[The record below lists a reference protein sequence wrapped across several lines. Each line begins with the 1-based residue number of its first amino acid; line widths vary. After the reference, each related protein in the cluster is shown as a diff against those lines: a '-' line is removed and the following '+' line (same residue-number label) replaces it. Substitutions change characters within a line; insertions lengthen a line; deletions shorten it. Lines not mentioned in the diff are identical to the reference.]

1 MKEAV
6 MLLTK
11 NDVVNGKFKIIDGIL
26 VFTMLLEISFILRAD
41 DCVLVNLH
49 SDIPVNTRWILD
61 NFNLNEDNTVT
72 ITSHL
77 YIDVWLNET

>member
-1 MKEAV
+1 MKKEPV

-11 NDVVNGKFKIIDGIL
+11 NDVINGRFKVIDGSL
-26 VFTMLLEISFILRAD
+26 VFTVPLETAFILRAG

-49 SDIPVNTRWILD
+49 SDMPVNTRWTLD

-72 ITSHL
+72 ITTHH
-77 YIDVWLNET
+77 VRA